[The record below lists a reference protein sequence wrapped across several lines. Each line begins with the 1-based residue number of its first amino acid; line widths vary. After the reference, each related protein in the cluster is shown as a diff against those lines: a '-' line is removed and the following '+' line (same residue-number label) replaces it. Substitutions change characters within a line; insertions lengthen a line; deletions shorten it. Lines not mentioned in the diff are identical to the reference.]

1 MLSRPCEERTEKEMN
16 AKNAIILLQG
26 KYNETFPGGAVI
38 LERFEAAG
46 LIELLKEQERQIE
59 RLKKAD
65 QFRIVDST
73 IAVNRYVKQYAEEN
87 PEQRVSDR
95 LTKSI
100 EVFKVATGGD
110 LPGAIVMNTTC
121 FALVSRETMCT
132 VSMFGPSLS
141 FHGIP
146 VVIVVCK
153 FTEKPAF
160 QLLAAWSP
168 VVTEGAAGDE

>member
-1 MLSRPCEERTEKEMN
+1 MTP
-16 AKNAIILLQG
+16 KNAITILQG
-26 KYNETFPGGAVI
+26 KYNETFPGGAVM

-46 LIELLKEQERQIE
+46 LIELLKEQERQIGRFE
-59 RLKKAD
+59 RVD
-65 QFRIVDST
+65 QFRLVDST
-73 IAVNRYVKQYAEEN
+73 IAVNDYIKQYAKEN
-87 PEQRVSDR
+87 PEQRVSKL

-100 EVFKVATGGD
+100 EVFKAATGGD

-121 FALVSRETMCT
+121 FALVSRETMSI
-132 VSMFGPSLS
+132 VSMFGTGIS

-146 VVIVVCK
+146 VVVIVCK

>member
-1 MLSRPCEERTEKEMN
+1 MTP
-16 AKNAIILLQG
+16 KNAITTLQG
-26 KYNETFPGGAVI
+26 KYNETFPGGAVM

-46 LIELLKEQERQIE
+46 LIELLKEQERQIGRFE
-59 RLKKAD
+59 RVD
-65 QFRIVDST
+65 QFRLVDST
-73 IAVNRYVKQYAEEN
+73 IAVNDYIKQYAKEN
-87 PEQRVSDR
+87 PEQRVSDM
-95 LTKSI
+95 LAKSI
-100 EVFKVATGGD
+100 EVFKAATGGD

-121 FALVSRETMCT
+121 FALVSRETMSI
-132 VSMFGPSLS
+132 VSMFGTGIL

-146 VVIVVCK
+146 VVVIVCK

>member
-1 MLSRPCEERTEKEMN
+1 MET
-16 AKNAIILLQG
+16 KNAIKLLQE
-26 KYNETFPGGAVI
+26 KYNETFPGGKII
-38 LERFEAAG
+38 LERHETSD
-46 LIELLKEQERQIE
+46 LIELLRTQERQIGRFKKVDQI
-59 RLKKAD
+59 RL
-65 QFRIVDST
+65 VDST
-73 IAVNRYVKQYAEEN
+73 IAVNGYVKQYAEEY
-87 PEQRVSDR
+87 PEQRVSDK

-100 EVFKVATGGD
+100 EVFKAATGGD

-132 VSMFGPSLS
+132 VSIFGPSLS

-146 VVIVVCK
+146 VVVIVCK

-168 VVTEGAAGDE
+168 VVTEGATNENEL